1 MENNEEMQQFK
12 EFLEEEAGFPIS
24 QELFERVLYA
34 KVTES
39 AMVKAFSLIHD
50 ENIREIVMDTVAEF
64 VFAMLAGADQEATER
79 IEEQEQKFFDRDF
92 SHIVASLGE
101 TN

>member
-12 EFLEEEAGFPIS
+12 ELLEHEAGFAIS

-34 KVTES
+34 KMRES
-39 AMVKAFSLIHD
+39 EMVKAFSLIHD
-50 ENIREIVMDTVAEF
+50 DEIREVVMDTVAEF

-79 IEEQEQKFFDRDF
+79 LQEQEQKAYDRDF
-92 SHIVASLGE
+92 SHIIAGFEGS
-101 TN
+101 N